1 MYFLL
6 GKSKLVHVEYSSL
19 SMLAGLYGIQSRQM
33 LNKTCTVNTLGRCT
47 PSCSKKEHSYSRSP
61 FRSKLFQSYLCMIV
75 LFVGDLVYLMNI
87 QEERQGLSWTEEE
100 EEEGVVAFVLEP
112 L

>member
-1 MYFLL
+1 
-6 GKSKLVHVEYSSL
+6 
-19 SMLAGLYGIQSRQM
+19 
-33 LNKTCTVNTLGRCT
+33 
-47 PSCSKKEHSYSRSP
+47 
-61 FRSKLFQSYLCMIV
+61 MIV